1 MEPISIFLGVI
12 ALLAGI
18 GCSLFVIIE
27 AFRDEVWK
35 GFACFLCGLYWLY
48 YALAEWE
55 HDYKIPIL
63 IGAVGGNAIAAGLFR
78 MAGLE
83 G

>member
-1 MEPISIFLGVI
+1 MEPIYILLGVI
-12 ALLAGI
+12 ALIAGL

-35 GFACFLCGLYWLY
+35 GFACFLCWLY
-48 YALAEWE
+48 LLYFGVAEWE

-63 IGAVGGNAIAAGLFR
+63 IGALGGNAIAVGLFR
-78 MAGLE
+78 MAGVQ